1 MWVYGQEVDY
11 LRIRGSCFSLLSKI
25 KIEWS
30 MDMECR
36 TSQEVKEVD
45 DEAINAYFKVM
56 NGTVVV

>member
-1 MWVYGQEVDY
+1 
-11 LRIRGSCFSLLSKI
+11 
-25 KIEWS
+25 